1 MLCKARLI
9 SMGQTIWD
17 PDGPLLHPGNTQIVS
32 LMYTLTNAGKIEDIH
47 VTSTPSA
54 YDSVA
59 IRAAQNARYAPIAPD
74 AESLRCS
81 HTFRLRR
88 D

>member
-59 IRAAQNARYAPIAPD
+59 IRAAQNARYAPIAPN
-74 AESLRCS
+74 AKPLRCS
-81 HTFRLRR
+81 YTFRLRL